1 MNTAK
6 QAMQRGGAASASRSP
21 RTGQL
26 LRQSFAAMT
35 VRERARLIAMYGVIA
50 ALHVAGFGIL
60 FAFVVPSH

>member
-6 QAMQRGGAASASRSP
+6 QAMERSGAARASTSP

-35 VRERARLIAMYGVIA
+35 VQERARLIAMYGVIA
-50 ALHVAGFGIL
+50 ALHVAGSGIV